1 MKRYNLTVP
10 REAKNGKT
18 YWDPVGVMF
27 KRDKGG
33 YSIRLSMFPE
43 LNIMA
48 FPVEDKQP
56 EPAAAE
62 EERFLEPVGDGATPD
77 DDIPF

>member
-1 MKRYNLTVP
+1 MEDNKRYNLTVG

-18 YWDPVGVMF
+18 YWDKVGVMF

-33 YSIRLSMFPE
+33 YSINLSMFPG

-48 FPVEDKQP
+48 FPVDEDR
-56 EPAAAE
+56 ERGRGE
-62 EERFLEPVGDGATPD
+62 EA
-77 DDIPF
+77 PF